1 MTCQWCPQEF
11 WLTRELKIHAKK
23 HHREEYATQE
33 TERDIEEKEDPK
45 STDVSEAENQHPE
58 FLREK
63 YPAKEDNDDGDNN
76 EFQGITLKSN
86 SRIYI
91 HAYNKLKK
99 TDDK

>member
-33 TERDIEEKEDPK
+33 TEQDIEEKEDTK

-63 YPAKEDNDDGDNN
+63 YPAKE
-76 EFQGITLKSN
+76 
-86 SRIYI
+86 R
-91 HAYNKLKK
+91 
-99 TDDK
+99 